1 MALSETGYVFSRV
14 KPTSHSQKKSL
25 LFCVDRGK
33 VMAGLE
39 EIIRWPVGKAGA
51 GVTWELCYNAGDL
64 SGFFC
69 SLKQDLFSSLRKDY
83 RRKYFL
89 NYRPTFP
96 GIP

>member
-1 MALSETGYVFSRV
+1 
-14 KPTSHSQKKSL
+14 
-25 LFCVDRGK
+25 
-33 VMAGLE
+33 MAGLE

-89 NYRPTFP
+89 NRPHLEGRQAPQASSAFWTP
-96 GIP
+96 TAGSLQSWDRRVRPRLVCAYSC

>member
-1 MALSETGYVFSRV
+1 
-14 KPTSHSQKKSL
+14 
-25 LFCVDRGK
+25 
-33 VMAGLE
+33 MAGLE
-39 EIIRWPVGKAGA
+39 EIIHWPVGKAGA